1 MIENLEDLIWV
12 NAHTPPVEIVIYLYI
27 NTELQKLES
36 ISKFQ
41 VPEFIESG
49 FQESVFVSKWSVPNR
64 TEMES
69 YKRDSSTF
77 NARSGNVMVDELML
91 SDCVVQ
97 HHMTGLSLD
106 GKDVDLERD
115 DDSFLTAEA
124 LKKLK
129 SMHSGLYDL
138 MYSTYKT
145 EACLFI

>member
-1 MIENLEDLIWV
+1 MLENVEDLIWV
-12 NAHTPPVEIVIYLYI
+12 NAHTPPIEITIYIYI
-27 NTELQKLES
+27 NTDLQKLES

-49 FQESVFVSKWSVPNR
+49 FQESLLVSRWSIPTR
-64 TEMES
+64 EEMES
-69 YKRDSSTF
+69 YRKDSSVF
-77 NARSGNVMVDELML
+77 NARSGNVMVDELLL
-91 SDCVVQ
+91 SDCVVR
-97 HHMTGLSLD
+97 HHMTGLSID

-115 DDSFLTAEA
+115 EDSFLTVEA

-138 MYSTYKT
+138 MYGTYKT